1 MEVQCGE
8 AVLVPEAQSVWTYRG
23 ESLGVLEELI
33 FLVGN

>member
-1 MEVQCGE
+1 MEAQCGG
-8 AVLVPEAQSVWTYRG
+8 AILIPEAQSVWMCSG

>member
-1 MEVQCGE
+1 MEEQYS
-8 AVLVPEAQSVWTYRG
+8 PEAQSVWMCSG